1 MADIEVKSGG
11 KKGGTKRKKLST
23 RVDLTPMVD
32 LGFLLI
38 TFFMFTTTMAK
49 PKTMEI
55 IMPVKEDTPKPIT
68 KVKDYTAMTILLS
81 EKNKVYY
88 YYGIGSDPENPP
100 KIELTSFSPQGG
112 LRDAIIKLKE
122 NVASTKQRDL
132 GSVRGIDASDEAT
145 ILIKPDTNSKY
156 ADMVNALDEM
166 QINGINIY
174 ALIDITKEDRN
185 FIKLKENVQSSG
197 G

>member
-1 MADIEVKSGG
+1 MADIEVKQG

-23 RVDLTPMVD
+23 TVDLTPMVD

-55 IMPVKEDTPKPIT
+55 IMPSKKKTDKPN
-68 KVKDYTAMTILLS
+68 KVKDYTAMTVLLGK
-81 EKNKVYY
+81 KNKVYY
-88 YYGIGSDPENPP
+88 YYGIGSDPKNPP
-100 KIELTSFSPQGG
+100 KIELTDFKPQGG
-112 LRDAIIKLKE
+112 LRDAIIKLKK
-122 NVASTKQRDL
+122 NVAETKQRDL
-132 GSVRGIDASDEAT
+132 GVVPGVEASDQAT
-145 ILIKPDTNSKY
+145 ILIKPDTSSTY

-166 QINGINIY
+166 QINGIETY

-185 FIKLKENVQSSG
+185 FIKLKDNVQSG
-197 G
+197 GE

>member
-1 MADIEVKSGG
+1 MADIEVKQG
-11 KKGGTKRKKLST
+11 KKGGSKRKKLST
-23 RVDLTPMVD
+23 TVDLTPMVD

-55 IMPVKEDTPKPIT
+55 IMPVKNKDVTPP
-68 KVKDYTAMTILLS
+68 KVKDYTAMTILLG

-88 YYGIGSDPENPP
+88 YYGIGSDPKNPP
-100 KIELTSFSPQGG
+100 KIELTDFKSQGG
-112 LRDAIIKLKE
+112 LRDAIIKLKK
-122 NVASTKQRDL
+122 NVEETKQRDL
-132 GSVRGIDASDEAT
+132 GVVQGVTASDQAT
-145 ILIKPDTNSKY
+145 ILIKPDTTSTY

-166 QINGINIY
+166 QINGIETY

-185 FIKLKENVQSSG
+185 FIKLKDNVQSG
-197 G
+197 GE

>member
-1 MADIEVKSGG
+1 MADIEVKQG
-11 KKGGTKRKKLST
+11 KKGGSKRKKLST
-23 RVDLTPMVD
+23 TVDLTPMVD

-55 IMPVKEDTPKPIT
+55 IMPSKKKTDKPN

-81 EKNKVYY
+81 KKNKVYY
-88 YYGIGSDPENPP
+88 YYGIGSNPENPP
-100 KIELTSFSPQGG
+100 KIELTDFKPQGG
-112 LRDAIIKLKE
+112 LRDAIIKLKN
-122 NVASTKQRDL
+122 NVAEIKQRDM
-132 GSVRGIDASDEAT
+132 GVVPGVEASDQAT
-145 ILIKPDTNSKY
+145 ILIKPDTTSTY

-166 QINGINIY
+166 QINGIETY

-185 FIKLKENVQSSG
+185 FIKLKDNVQSG
-197 G
+197 GE

>member
-1 MADIEVKSGG
+1 MDVSGG
-11 KKGGTKRKKLST
+11 GNKKGGTKGKKLST

-55 IMPVKEDTPKPIT
+55 IMPSKKKTDKPNKI
-68 KVKDYTAMTILLS
+68 KDYTAMTILLGK
-81 EKNKVYY
+81 KNKIYY
-88 YYGIGSDPENPP
+88 YYGMGNDPTNPP
-100 KIELTSFSPQGG
+100 KIELTDFKPQGG
-112 LRDAIIKLKE
+112 LRDAIIKLKD
-122 NVASTKQRDL
+122 NVSAYKQANAGQTGVDPK
-132 GSVRGIDASDEAT
+132 DEAT
-145 ILIKPDTNSKY
+145 ILIKPDTTSTY
-156 ADMVNALDEM
+156 SDMINALDEM

-185 FIKLKENVQSSG
+185 FIKLKENVQAANVTP
-197 G
+197 